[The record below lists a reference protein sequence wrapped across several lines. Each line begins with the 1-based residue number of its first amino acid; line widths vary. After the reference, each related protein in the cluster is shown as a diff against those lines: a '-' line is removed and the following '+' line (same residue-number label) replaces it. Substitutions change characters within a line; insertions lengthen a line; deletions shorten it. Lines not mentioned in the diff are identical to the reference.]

1 MDTDELELPLF
12 PLGTAL
18 VPGMVMPLHL
28 FELRYRQLA
37 EDLHQL
43 PADERRFGIV
53 GIRAG
58 SEVGQDVSGSL
69 YPIGTVAE
77 VNELTVNDDG
87 TAELNAVGSARFR
100 ILELRTD
107 KAYLTARVQL
117 ISEADG
123 ANADGTAPA
132 VRTLLGEYR
141 DAVGLTVDPD
151 SLTPQMLSYVVT
163 AAVVLEPQA
172 KQDLLAAT
180 DTTSRLE
187 LAQRLLTDEL
197 RIIRALGTLPAT
209 ELLRAPMSVN

>member
-1 MDTDELELPLF
+1 MAGEEMVLPLF

-28 FELRYRQLA
+28 FELRYRELA
-37 EDLHQL
+37 ADLQHL
-43 PADERRFGIV
+43 PDGERRFGIV

-77 VNELTVNDDG
+77 VTQISTNDDD
-87 TAELNAVGSARFR
+87 TVDLNAVGSARFK

-107 KAYLTARVQL
+107 KPYLTARVEL
-117 ISEADG
+117 IGESDGEDSEG
-123 ANADGTAPA
+123 AAPA
-132 VRTLLGEYR
+132 VRHLLAEYR

-151 SLTPQMLSYVVT
+151 SLDPQMLSYVVT
-163 AAVVLEPQA
+163 AAVILEPDDKQA
-172 KQDLLAAT
+172 LLASE
-180 DTTSRLE
+180 DTTARLRR
-187 LAQRLLTDEL
+187 AQQLLTDEL
-197 RIIRALGTLPAT
+197 RIIRAMGTLPAT